1 MRIVSMVLLGLLLN
15 ACGGG
20 GGSSSP
26 TTGTLTLAITDDS
39 IDDYQEA
46 LLVVSS
52 ITLIGSGGQETEL
65 LDTPQEIDLLKLRNV
80 SELLLR
86 ETLTAR
92 TISKIR
98 LGVDSIT
105 LVKRDVDG
113 GFLSQVEPAVPTRK
127 IDLNPQGPL
136 EIRAG
141 EDLIVTI
148 DVDLHNSIKVNET
161 GNGEVRFRPVILLSA
176 GSGGLVRLY
185 GTYTDDVNDPDEP
198 PSICMLE
205 RISDMSPSSDPLDVC
220 IALDESRANYF
231 DEDAQPIMSVDDG
244 NTVSVYGFYE
254 QGSSGEVLAAEIIAR
269 EVRGETFT
277 TYNGLVATPWN
288 AVEPNFDLNVIA
300 ADLSADIPVTFSEGA
315 KIFDVNDAIV
325 TPEDVSEP
333 DGMNITPGVRAEVRG
348 AANGTGPDLQAFVG
362 FVDGMESVTS
372 GEIGMEMDDID
383 PVRFT
388 IMLVPDSVI
397 PEDAAICVSTTS
409 LTRYY
414 SLDTTVDITE
424 VVEIGFGDLESG
436 DMISA
441 SGDLRDGSSSGDC
454 VQANTI
460 VRERML

>member
-1 MRIVSMVLLGLLLN
+1 MVLLGLLLN
-15 ACGGG
+15 ACG

-52 ITLIGSGGQETEL
+52 ITLIGSGGQETDDL

-113 GFLSQVEPAVPTRK
+113 GFISQVEPAVPTRK

-176 GSGGLVRLY
+176 GSSGLVRLY
-185 GTYTDDVNDPDEP
+185 GTYTEDVNNPDEP

-231 DEDAQPIMSVDDG
+231 NEDAQPIMSVDDG

-288 AVEPNFDLNVIA
+288 DAEPNFDLNVIA
-300 ADLSADIPVTFSEGA
+300 ADLSAEIPVTFSEGA

-333 DGMNITPGVRAEVRG
+333 SDMNITPGVRAEVRG
-348 AANGTGPDLQAFVG
+348 AANGSGPDLQAFVG

-372 GEIGMEMDDID
+372 GEIGMKVDDLA
-383 PVRFT
+383 PVRRLT

-397 PEDAAICVSTTS
+397 PEDAASCVSTTS

-424 VVEIGFGDLESG
+424 VVEIDFEDLESG

-441 SGDLRDGSSSGDC
+441 SGDVPRDGDGEPTSDC